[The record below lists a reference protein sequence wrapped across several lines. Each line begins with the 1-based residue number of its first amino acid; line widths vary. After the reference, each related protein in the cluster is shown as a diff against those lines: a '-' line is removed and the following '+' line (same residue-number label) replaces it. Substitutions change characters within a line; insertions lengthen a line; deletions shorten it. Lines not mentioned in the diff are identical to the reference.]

1 MSQVQINRSDVA
13 LYVPASLLVGVM
25 FYNSTDNKLYVGD
38 PNNLPI
44 LVSDNPVVVQAQ
56 MDALEATNVSQASQI
71 ATLEAESRATT
82 VSATAP
88 SVQQAGD
95 LWFDTTVGQLK
106 IYTTEWVQA
115 NQVDLTT
122 SGIAGI
128 YPITTDEFFNH
139 IIYTP
144 TPSGDTSLSSEELQA
159 INMIATATSWAEQY
173 TGRFFIQR
181 TVSHYFDQFPKVS
194 GGAKQPLTV
203 MGGVAS
209 AILGV
214 TYSDSSYVSQTITA
228 DGYRQIDKNSKTH
241 VYPAMGSQWPTDVAS
256 GEPDVINITYTVGVL
271 PADVPAAI
279 KSAILLIA
287 ASLWEHR
294 ENEIVG
300 TNIKSLKPLI
310 AAKDLLHPYKLR

>member
-71 ATLEAESRATT
+71 AALESESRATT
-82 VSATAP
+82 VSATVP
-88 SVQQAGD
+88 TSPESGD
-95 LWFDTTVGQLK
+95 LWFDTSVGQLK

-115 NQVDLTT
+115 NKVDLLT
-122 SGIAGI
+122 SGVTGV
-128 YPITTDEFFNH
+128 YPVTVDEFFDH
-139 IIYTP
+139 IVFTP
-144 TPSGDTSLSSEELQA
+144 ESTGDGNLSSEELQGLA
-159 INMIATATSWAEQY
+159 MIATATSWAEQY

-181 TVSHYFDQFPKVS
+181 TVSHYFDNFPTMS
-194 GGAKQPLTV
+194 GGAKRPLTV

-214 TYSDSSYVSQTITA
+214 TYSDSAYVSQTITA
-228 DGYRQIDKNSKTH
+228 NNYRQIDKNAKTH
-241 VYPAMGSQWPTDVAS
+241 IYPAMGSQWPTDVAS
-256 GEPDVINITYTVGVL
+256 GEPDVINVTYTVGTL
-271 PADVPAAI
+271 PDAVPPSI

-300 TNIKSLKPLI
+300 TNIKSLKPVI